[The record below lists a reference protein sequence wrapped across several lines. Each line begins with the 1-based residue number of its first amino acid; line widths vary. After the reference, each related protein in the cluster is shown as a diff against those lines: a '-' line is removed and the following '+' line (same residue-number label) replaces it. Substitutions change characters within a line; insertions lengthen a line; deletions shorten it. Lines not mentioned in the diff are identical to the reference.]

1 MAMFYVKNKDGI
13 TVFINGRAVN
23 QNQDHIN
30 YKKLID
36 ALKANDEQ
44 KVETLLSIADTIK
57 SNVETIGGKANRI
70 TIDDSAIY
78 YQDVNGNKEQ
88 LHGVLVQKILSDMKK
103 YGEAAIGHLVA
114 FLDNL
119 MKNPRDFV
127 RNELYEFL
135 MSGNIAIT
143 EDGHFLAYKKVRRD
157 FMDIY
162 TGTMD
167 NSPGK
172 LVSIDPEIVDNN
184 RTNTCSRGLHFCT
197 FSYLDHYGHC
207 TDNQILIVKINPRY
221 VHAIPNDY
229 QNAKGRCS
237 EYYVVGVLTEYEDVL
252 KDVNFVDSDYK
263 IENVNLH
270 SEKKPSL
277 KAYANSYGFAN
288 GNSVY
293 VATLVDGIER
303 DITTE
308 NGLFG
313 VITGKKVHK
322 ITQMSIETK
331 SVIALLK
338 RAIAKRRP

>member
-1 MAMFYVKNKDGI
+1 MTMFYVKNKDGI

-30 YKKLID
+30 YEKLID

-57 SNVETIGGKANRI
+57 SNVKNIRGKATRI
-70 TIDDSAIY
+70 LINDDAIF

-88 LHGVLVQKILSDMKK
+88 LHGVLVQKILGDMRK
-103 YGEAAIGHLVA
+103 YGQAAIGHLVS

-277 KAYANSYGFAN
+277 KAYANSYGFAD
-288 GNSVY
+288 GNIVY
-293 VATLVDGIER
+293 VATLNNGER
-303 DITTE
+303 DITTT
-308 NGLFG
+308 NGKTGAISGQPVSF
-313 VITGKKVHK
+313 ITE
-322 ITQMSIETK
+322 MSIETK

>member
-1 MAMFYVKNKDGI
+1 MAMFYVKNKDGV
-13 TVFINGRAVN
+13 TVFINGRTAN

-30 YKKLID
+30 YEKLIA
-36 ALKANDEQ
+36 ALKAKDEQ
-44 KVETLLSIADTIK
+44 AAESLLSIANTIK
-57 SNVETIGGKANRI
+57 SNVKQIGGKANRI

-78 YQDVNGNKEQ
+78 YHDVNGNKEQ

-172 LVSIDPEIVDNN
+172 LVSIDPERVDNDRN
-184 RTNTCSRGLHFCT
+184 NTCSRGLHFCT
-197 FSYLDHYGHC
+197 FSYLGNYGHA
-207 TDNQILIVKINPRY
+207 TNNRILIVKINPRY
-221 VHAIPNDY
+221 VHAIPTDY

-252 KDVNFVDSDYK
+252 KDVNFVNTEYTIDKVD
-263 IENVNLH
+263 LH

-288 GNSVY
+288 GNAVY
-293 VATLVDGIER
+293 VATLNDGER
-303 DITTE
+303 DITTKD
-308 NGLFG
+308 GKIG
-313 VITGKKVHK
+313 VITGRPVNE
-322 ITQMSIETK
+322 ITTMSIETK